1 MRLTHAAAMTI
12 AAITTSNTAI
22 AQDTTPLMQID
33 GTALEASVFFPE
45 VVSRPD
51 SPQWDIAFTPDGR
64 TLFYSTDAPRQI
76 MTQRWLGDTWS
87 EPVPALK
94 MNGRIHGG
102 VSVSPDGRFL
112 YFSAEEQ
119 SGKRDL
125 YRQNLTMPGAIPQR
139 LTETPLYG
147 EISVSLVANGHGFMW
162 TDTKRD
168 GSAGIGFYA
177 VRIEGDTLAI
187 TADWSD
193 LQTGDTSGENAP
205 YMDPNG
211 RFILFSNYDIA
222 PGTAEDIFLSELRGG
237 VPLPPVSLGSMVN
250 TAATEG
256 SPYIT
261 PDGQFLIFASDRGGN
276 PGEAADYQLYV
287 QPTAAI
293 PVLNAVL
300 QTETPTTA
308 LNLTPPAGPIVTSDQ
323 ITVRDGIDYVGE
335 DATPFTGTVE
345 DRYPSGAMQRRKHLV
360 NGRTQGVWIEWYETG
375 VPSFYSEWNNG
386 AGHGTWIYFHETGEI
401 SERVFAQDDKW
412 TGVSEGWSAEGQQS
426 YQAVFRD
433 GFQTSVWR
441 TPTPASD

>member
-1 MRLTHAAAMTI
+1 MRLTHAAALTI
-12 AAITTSNTAI
+12 AAITASSTAI
-22 AQDTTPLMQID
+22 AQDTSPLAQMD
-33 GTALEASVFFPE
+33 GKTLEASVFFPE
-45 VVSRPD
+45 VVSR
-51 SPQWDIAFTPDGR
+51 SESSQWDIAFTPDGR

-76 MTQRWLGDTWS
+76 MTQRWLGETWS
-87 EPVPALK
+87 EPVPAVA

-119 SGKRDL
+119 GMKRDL
-125 YRQNLTMPGAIPQR
+125 YRQDLITPGAMPQR

-147 EISVSLVANGHGFMW
+147 EISVSLDANGRGFMW

-168 GSAGIGFYA
+168 GSPGIGFYA
-177 VRIEGDTLAI
+177 VDIEGDTLAI

-193 LQTGDTSGENAP
+193 LQTSDTSGENAP
-205 YMDPNG
+205 YVDPDG

-222 PGTAEDIFLSELRGG
+222 PGTAEDMFISELRDG
-237 VPLPPVSLGSMVN
+237 VPLPPVSLGSVVN
-250 TAATEG
+250 TSATEG

-261 PDGQFLIFASDRGGN
+261 PDGRFLIFASDRGGN

-300 QTETPTTA
+300 QAETPTTE

-323 ITVRDGIDYVGE
+323 ITVRDGLDYVGE
-335 DATPFTGTVE
+335 NATPFTGTVE
-345 DRYPSGAMQRRKHLV
+345 DRYPSGAKKRRKHLV

-386 AGHGTWIYFHETGEI
+386 VAQGTWIYFHETGEI
-401 SERVFAQDDKW
+401 SERVFARDGNW
-412 TGVSEGWSAEGQQS
+412 NNVSEGWNPAGDKT
-426 YQAVFRD
+426 YQAIFRD
-433 GFQTSVWR
+433 GVQTSVQR
-441 TPTPASD
+441 APVPPAE